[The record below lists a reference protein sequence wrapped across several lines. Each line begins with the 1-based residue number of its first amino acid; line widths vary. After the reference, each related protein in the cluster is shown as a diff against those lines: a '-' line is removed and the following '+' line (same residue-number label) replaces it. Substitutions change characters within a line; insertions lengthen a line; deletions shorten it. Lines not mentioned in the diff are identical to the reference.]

1 MLSKTKKIMVAVIA
15 AVIMGAV
22 AAPIVMADLVYL
34 GQKDG
39 WTLFDKV
46 RVKSYL
52 EVGGWL
58 GTMVPPAGKGK
69 GIHYVAQMGDAYLD
83 RDLPRTS
90 AMNFLREVVMTS
102 PGFRKRFEHHEARA
116 IASGKSTYTKSIVQ
130 AVKFDSV
137 GLPFTDHFAIM
148 LRTDVI
154 DGKPKSSFLVWGL
167 GAIVDKRNPAG
178 LGPQYDEIA
187 AHFGLKGADLIRWTC
202 HMEKEGLAKPYWVL
216 ISERPETSKFSH
228 EAVRIPAAQ
237 RRAAWHRATRKLHA
251 AGDGYS
257 VSELYAKL

>member
-1 MLSKTKKIMVAVIA
+1 MLNGVKKII
-15 AVIMGAV
+15 GAV
-22 AAPIVMADLVYL
+22 AVAVMIGAVTAPLAMGDLVYL

-39 WTLFDKV
+39 WSLFDKV
-46 RVKSYL
+46 RVKAYL

-58 GTMVPPAGKGK
+58 GTLVPPIGKGK
-69 GIHYVAQMGDAYLD
+69 GIHYVAQIGDAYLD

-102 PGFRKRFEHHEARA
+102 PGFRKRFQRHEARA
-116 IASGKSTYTKSIVQ
+116 LASGKSTYISNIVQ

-148 LRTDVI
+148 LRTDVVN
-154 DGKPKSSFLVWGL
+154 GKPKSGFLVWGL
-167 GAIVDKRNPAG
+167 GAIVDKRNPSG
-178 LGPQYDEIA
+178 LGPQYDKVA
-187 AHFGLKGADLIRWTC
+187 AHFGLKGGDLIRWTC

-216 ISERPETSKFSH
+216 ISERPETSSFSH

-237 RRAAWHRATRKLHA
+237 RRATWNRATRKLHA
-251 AGDGYS
+251 SGNGYS
-257 VSELYAKL
+257 VAELYNRL